1 MNQLFQ
7 PHLQTTRISY
17 YLVNQRVYDSLFS
30 GEYSDVEIMKFF
42 GFADPLE
49 VSLEKERYLAGLS
62 TYNRTFSYFFL
73 KEIDTDRLLGQIGF
87 HTLAPLHHRGELFY
101 SIKSASH
108 RRQGYMNEAFPLV
121 INFGFNELDLNRIEA
136 ITGSENIASVSLL
149 QKFGFVYEGLLR
161 EHYKA
166 GDNIEDSLMFSLL
179 KSENPF
185 DLDFGLDQ

>member
-1 MNQLFQ
+1 
-7 PHLQTTRISY
+7 
-17 YLVNQRVYDSLFS
+17 
-30 GEYSDVEIMKFF
+30 
-42 GFADPLE
+42 
-49 VSLEKERYLAGLS
+49 
-62 TYNRTFSYFFL
+62 
-73 KEIDTDRLLGQIGF
+73 
-87 HTLAPLHHRGELFY
+87 
-101 SIKSASH
+101 
-108 RRQGYMNEAFPLV
+108 
-121 INFGFNELDLNRIEA
+121 LDLNRIEA